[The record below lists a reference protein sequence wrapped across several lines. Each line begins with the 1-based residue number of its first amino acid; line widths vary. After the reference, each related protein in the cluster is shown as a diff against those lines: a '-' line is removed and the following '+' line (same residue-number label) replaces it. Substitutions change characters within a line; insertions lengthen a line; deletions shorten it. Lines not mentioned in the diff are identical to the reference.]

1 MIIFLHGSDTYRS
14 REKLS
19 QIKNKFLLEKDR
31 NNLLVSS
38 FQAENLTING
48 LKKAI
53 LTASLFSNK
62 KLIIVERLFS
72 QTKLDQSL
80 IKEIIN
86 LIKQFKSDNKNT
98 IIFWDE
104 NIEDKKLTAAKRQLY
119 NLLQKEKYSYEFKT
133 LTPSQL
139 RIWIKKYLAEE
150 MIKIDDKV
158 IDYFLGLTGNSL
170 WLIKNELDKLRAYI
184 KESAPNKPIVSG
196 TNNKVPTS
204 EARRVLII
212 NMEGVQK
219 IVLNET
225 LQNIWK
231 LVDAIGVKNK
241 KIALGLLDNQF
252 KNKINIDYLISI
264 LAHQYRT
271 ILKIK
276 LYLDRLNQSF
286 EQININELARKL
298 NLHPFVCQK
307 GLQQEKNYG
316 LEEIKKIYH
325 ELVKIDFLRK
335 SKSLDARALLSLLI
349 VKS

>member
-14 REKLS
+14 REELS
-19 QIKNKFLLEKDR
+19 QIKNKFLLEKDGS
-31 NNLLVSS
+31 NTLISS
-38 FQAENLTING
+38 LQAENLTINE
-48 LKKAI
+48 LRKAA

-62 KLIIVERLFS
+62 KLIIIERLFS

-86 LIKQFKSDNKNT
+86 LIKQFKSDDKNT

-119 NLLQKEKYSYEFKT
+119 NLLGKEKGYYEFKA
-133 LTPSQL
+133 LTPGQL
-139 RIWIKKYLAEE
+139 KIWIKKYLAEE
-150 MIKIDDKV
+150 MIKIDDKAV
-158 IDYFLGLTGNSL
+158 DYFLGITGNSL
-170 WLIKNELDKLRAYI
+170 WLLKNELDKLMAYV
-184 KESAPNKPIVSG
+184 KESAPNK
-196 TNNKVPTS
+196 
-204 EARRVLII
+204 LII
-212 NMEGVQK
+212 SMEEVQR
-219 IVLNET
+219 IVVNET
-225 LQNIWK
+225 LQTVWK

-276 LYLDRLNQSF
+276 LYLNKLNR
-286 EQININELARKL
+286 EVKQINIYGLAKKL

-335 SKSLDARALLSLLI
+335 FKSLDAKALLSLLI